1 MKRLKVMLS
10 LLVLSGSVAF
20 LTSSVQDFI
29 RARTVMTMVD
39 NNVNSTIFP
48 DYIGLTQDGKI
59 ITRVVTQ
66 RLCPDC
72 YTESSLVNEYTY
84 YIDGNLV
91 LNDSRFEFLAN
102 QSKFSDLLKQ

>member
-29 RARTVMTMVD
+29 RAQTVMTMVD

-48 DYIGLTQDGKI
+48 DYIGLTK
-59 ITRVVTQ
+59 
-66 RLCPDC
+66 
-72 YTESSLVNEYTY
+72 
-84 YIDGNLV
+84 
-91 LNDSRFEFLAN
+91 
-102 QSKFSDLLKQ
+102 LL